1 MGWSMFADIWKYN
14 TAVIKYL
21 SEERSGKLDSMFY
34 EPISIKLSGGY
45 GILKFERD
53 LPNESYKMVK
63 NYILIRSIIND
74 CACAIAMINEKMQA
88 LRPDDMSEEEFKQYI
103 DERLFVIG
111 DFNGV
116 HLQEFKEKDLVDDE
130 HIKMNIAQKFKNA
143 LAHANFEITGGLS
156 TVSNPLYHFELQREI
171 NGEYTAY
178 PSGINLHFDNEHIS
192 GEISLDGLI
201 DITQS
206 YMQMYNF
213 LYAKK
218 YGEENCETL
227 DEFMEKRFSKMS
239 DDEKKFITDYINRYI
254 GNHIWENVDDSSKLL
269 VLQHLDNFK
278 KGNVVN
284 PQLSLYKDY
293 RMSLAL
299 YDDWV
304 NDNDINECL
313 KPLFYVNQ
321 LLSTG
326 FFVFDYARELN
337 HSNENTMGRI
347 DYLDLN
353 AMGINPIFRND
364 NDKLFSKRNSNQ
376 EALDKR
382 DALRSEYKN
391 RYLKEFANLIKL
403 NAGDRDVP
411 EIDDEV
417 KNNITNGII
426 KVIGIN
432 DPDAD
437 LDSYKDVIDKML
449 VRYKKTDL
457 SDVEKEMKKTVLGI
471 LSVMEKS
478 TDSVDL
484 MLSDA
489 YPKLYDDCDNNREMK
504 NYSNL
509 ARHLR
514 NALAHGYY
522 KIDFSNLTSKTN
534 LNQLNITL
542 YDYDE
547 DANVNEDEA
556 NFEVTMT
563 AGKFVKLINS
573 FATHIDQQLTVGNY
587 EDRIVR
593 REAKREKSKSLEQPM
608 VS

>member
-21 SEERSGKLDSMFY
+21 SEERSGKLGSMFY

-45 GILKFERD
+45 GTLKFERD
-53 LPNESYKMVK
+53 LPDESDEIVK
-63 NYILIRSIIND
+63 NYILVRSIIND
-74 CACAIAMINEKMQA
+74 CACAIAMINEKIQA
-88 LRPDDMSEEEFKQYI
+88 LKPDDMSQEEFKQYI

-111 DFNGV
+111 DFNGI
-116 HLQEFKEKDLVDDE
+116 HLQEFKEKDLVDDK
-130 HIKMNIAQKFKNA
+130 HIKMNIAQKLKNA
-143 LAHANFEITGGLS
+143 LAHANFEITGGS
-156 TVSNPLYHFELQREI
+156 SSVSNPLYHFELQRDI
-171 NGEYTAY
+171 NGGYMAY
-178 PSGINLHFDNEHIS
+178 PDGINLRFDNEHID
-192 GEISLDGLI
+192 GEISLDRLI
-201 DITQS
+201 SITES
-206 YMQMYNF
+206 YMGMYNM
-213 LYAKK
+213 LYEKK
-218 YGEENCETL
+218 YGNEDCETL
-227 DEFMEKRFSKMS
+227 SEFMEKRFSRMT
-239 DDEKKFITDYINRYI
+239 DVEKKFLTGYINRYV
-254 GNHIWENVDDSSKLL
+254 GNDIWENMDDDSKLV
-269 VLQHLDNFK
+269 VLQQLSDFK
-278 KGNVVN
+278 KRNVLN

-293 RMSLAL
+293 RMGLGF

-304 NDNDINECL
+304 NDDDINECL

-353 AMGINPIFRND
+353 VLGINPVFRNS

-376 EALDKR
+376 ESLDR
-382 DALRSEYKN
+382 REELRREYKK
-391 RYLKEFANLIKL
+391 RYIPAFKDIISY

-411 EIDDEV
+411 ELDDEV
-417 KNNITNGII
+417 KENITNGVI
-426 KVIGIN
+426 KVIALN
-432 DPDAD
+432 NPDID
-437 LDSYKDVIDKML
+437 LDSYRTLIHKML
-449 VRYKKTDL
+449 SRYKKSDL
-457 SDVEKEMKKTVLGI
+457 SSDELEMKSIITKT
-471 LSVMEKS
+471 LSAITKS
-478 TDSVDL
+478 TDAVDIV
-484 MLSDA
+484 LSDA
-489 YPKLYDDCDNNREMK
+489 YPSIYENCDNNYEMK

-514 NALAHGYY
+514 NSLAHGYFD
-522 KIDFSNLTSKTN
+522 IDFSNLTNKTN

-547 DANVNEDEA
+547 GQDEPC
-556 NFEVTMT
+556 FSVTMT

-587 EDRIVR
+587 DDRILR
-593 REAKREKSKSLEQPM
+593 REAKREKMKALDQPK

>member
-21 SEERSGKLDSMFY
+21 SEERSGKLGSMFY

-45 GILKFERD
+45 GTLKFERD
-53 LPNESYKMVK
+53 LPDESDEIVK

-130 HIKMNIAQKFKNA
+130 HIKMNIAQKLKNA
-143 LAHANFEITGGLS
+143 LAHANFEITGGIS

-171 NGEYTAY
+171 NGGYTAY

-192 GEISLDGLI
+192 GEISLNRLI

-206 YMQMYNF
+206 YMEMYNF

-218 YGEENCETL
+218 YGDQYCETL
-227 DEFMEKRFSKMS
+227 DDFMEKRFSKMS

-269 VLQHLDNFK
+269 VLEHLDNFN

-304 NDNDINECL
+304 NDDDINECL

-376 EALDKR
+376 EALNKR

-403 NAGDRDVP
+403 NAGDRDVV

-437 LDSYKDVIDKML
+437 LDSYKEVIDKML

-457 SDVEKEMKKTVLGI
+457 SDAEKEMKKTILGI

-587 EDRIVR
+587 DDRMVR
-593 REAKREKSKSLEQPM
+593 REAKREKMKSLEQPM

>member
-21 SEERSGKLDSMFY
+21 SEERSGKLGSMFY

-45 GILKFERD
+45 GTLKFERD
-53 LPNESYKMVK
+53 LPDESDEIVK
-63 NYILIRSIIND
+63 NYILVRSIIND
-74 CACAIAMINEKMQA
+74 CACAIAMINEKIQA
-88 LRPDDMSEEEFKQYI
+88 LKPDDMSQEEFKQYI

-111 DFNGV
+111 DFNGI
-116 HLQEFKEKDLVDDE
+116 HLQEFKEKDLVDDK
-130 HIKMNIAQKFKNA
+130 HIKMNIAQKLKNA
-143 LAHANFEITGGLS
+143 LAHANFEITGGS
-156 TVSNPLYHFELQREI
+156 SSVSNPLYHFELQRDI
-171 NGEYTAY
+171 NGGYMAY
-178 PSGINLHFDNEHIS
+178 PSGINLRFDNEHID
-192 GEISLDGLI
+192 GEISLDRLI
-201 DITQS
+201 SITES
-206 YMQMYNF
+206 YMGMYNM
-213 LYAKK
+213 LYEKK
-218 YGEENCETL
+218 YGNEDCETL
-227 DEFMEKRFSKMS
+227 SEFMEKRFSRMA
-239 DDEKKFITDYINRYI
+239 DVEKKFLTDYINRYV
-254 GNHIWENVDDSSKLL
+254 GNEIWENMDDDSKLV
-269 VLQHLDNFK
+269 VLQQLSDFK
-278 KGNVVN
+278 KRNVLN

-293 RMSLAL
+293 RMGLGF

-304 NDNDINECL
+304 NDDDINECL

-353 AMGINPIFRND
+353 VLGINPVFRNS

-376 EALDKR
+376 ESLDR
-382 DALRSEYKN
+382 REELRREYKK
-391 RYLKEFANLIKL
+391 RYIPAFKDIISY

-411 EIDDEV
+411 ELDDEV
-417 KNNITNGII
+417 KENITNGVI
-426 KVIGIN
+426 KVIALN
-432 DPDAD
+432 NPDID
-437 LDSYKDVIDKML
+437 LDSYRTLINKML
-449 VRYKKTDL
+449 SRYKKSDL
-457 SDVEKEMKKTVLGI
+457 SSDELEMKSIITKT
-471 LSVMEKS
+471 LSAITKS
-478 TDSVDL
+478 TDAVDIV
-484 MLSDA
+484 LSDA
-489 YPKLYDDCDNNREMK
+489 YPSIYENCDNNYEMK

-514 NALAHGYY
+514 NSLAHGYFD
-522 KIDFSNLTSKTN
+522 IDFSNLTNKTN

-547 DANVNEDEA
+547 GQDEPC
-556 NFEVTMT
+556 FSVTMT

-587 EDRIVR
+587 DDRILR
-593 REAKREKSKSLEQPM
+593 REAKREKMKALDQPK

>member
-21 SEERSGKLDSMFY
+21 SEERSGKLGSMFY

-45 GILKFERD
+45 GTLKFERD
-53 LPNESYKMVK
+53 LPDESDEIVK
-63 NYILIRSIIND
+63 NYILVRSIIND
-74 CACAIAMINEKMQA
+74 CACAIAMINEKIQA
-88 LRPDDMSEEEFKQYI
+88 LKPDDMSQEEFKQYI

-111 DFNGV
+111 DFNGI
-116 HLQEFKEKDLVDDE
+116 HLQEFKEKDLVDDK
-130 HIKMNIAQKFKNA
+130 HIKMNIAQKLKNA
-143 LAHANFEITGGLS
+143 LAHANFEITGGS
-156 TVSNPLYHFELQREI
+156 SSVSNPLYHFELQRDI
-171 NGEYTAY
+171 NGGYMAY
-178 PSGINLHFDNEHIS
+178 PSGINLRFDNEHID
-192 GEISLDGLI
+192 GEISLDRLI
-201 DITQS
+201 SITES
-206 YMQMYNF
+206 YMGMYNM
-213 LYAKK
+213 LYEKK
-218 YGEENCETL
+218 YGNEDCETL
-227 DEFMEKRFSKMS
+227 SEFMEKRFSRMA
-239 DDEKKFITDYINRYI
+239 DVEKKFLTDYINRYV
-254 GNHIWENVDDSSKLL
+254 GNEIWENMDDDSKLV
-269 VLQHLDNFK
+269 VLQQLSDFK
-278 KGNVVN
+278 KRNVLN

-293 RMSLAL
+293 RMGLGF

-304 NDNDINECL
+304 NDDDIIECL

-353 AMGINPIFRND
+353 VLGINPVFRNS

-376 EALDKR
+376 ESLDR
-382 DALRSEYKN
+382 REELRREYKK
-391 RYLKEFANLIKL
+391 RYIPAFKDIISY

-411 EIDDEV
+411 ELDDEV
-417 KNNITNGII
+417 KENITNGVI
-426 KVIGIN
+426 KVIALN
-432 DPDAD
+432 NPDID
-437 LDSYKDVIDKML
+437 LDSYRTLINKML
-449 VRYKKTDL
+449 SRYKKSDL
-457 SDVEKEMKKTVLGI
+457 SSDELEMKSIITKT
-471 LSVMEKS
+471 LSAITKS
-478 TDSVDL
+478 TDAVDIV
-484 MLSDA
+484 LSDA
-489 YPKLYDDCDNNREMK
+489 YPSIYENCDNNYEMK

-514 NALAHGYY
+514 NSLAHGYFD
-522 KIDFSNLTSKTN
+522 IDFSNLTNKTN

-547 DANVNEDEA
+547 GQDEPC
-556 NFEVTMT
+556 FSVTMT

-587 EDRIVR
+587 DDRILR
-593 REAKREKSKSLEQPM
+593 REAKREKMKALDQPK

>member
-21 SEERSGKLDSMFY
+21 SEERSGKLGSMFY

-45 GILKFERD
+45 GTLKFERD
-53 LPNESYKMVK
+53 LPDESDEIVK
-63 NYILIRSIIND
+63 NYILVRSIIND
-74 CACAIAMINEKMQA
+74 CACAIAMINDKIQD
-88 LRPDDMSEEEFKQYI
+88 LKPDDMSEEEFKQYI
-103 DERLFVIG
+103 DKRLFVIG

-130 HIKMNIAQKFKNA
+130 HIKMNIAQKLKNA

-156 TVSNPLYHFELQREI
+156 FVSNPLYHFELQRDI
-171 NGEYTAY
+171 NGGYMAY
-178 PSGINLHFDNEHIS
+178 PDGINLRFDNEHID
-192 GEISLDGLI
+192 GEISLDRLI
-201 DITQS
+201 SITES
-206 YMQMYNF
+206 YMGMYNM
-213 LYAKK
+213 LYEKK
-218 YGEENCETL
+218 YGNEDCETL
-227 DEFMEKRFSKMS
+227 SEFMEKRFSRMT
-239 DDEKKFITDYINRYI
+239 DVEKKFLTDYINRYV
-254 GNHIWENVDDSSKLL
+254 GNDIWENMDDDSKLV
-269 VLQHLDNFK
+269 VLQQLSDFK
-278 KGNVVN
+278 KKNVVN

-304 NDNDINECL
+304 NDDDINECL

-437 LDSYKDVIDKML
+437 LDSYRTLIHKML
-449 VRYKKTDL
+449 SRYKKTDL
-457 SDVEKEMKKTVLGI
+457 SDDEKEMKKTILGI

-587 EDRIVR
+587 DDRILR
-593 REAKREKSKSLEQPM
+593 REAKREKMKALDQPK